1 MGRGAIFPSIDR
13 VIATYLGSVRTGLL
27 LFLGIGFALLLPMA
41 AVHYRRYGR
50 LEPRRALVL
59 YAFLA
64 YAAIAISLVFLPFPD
79 PVKVCTG
86 VQQTT
91 QFTPFQF
98 LSDIQAELAKHNRSG
113 LLAGLTSKS
122 MLSFAFNIALFA
134 PLGVFLRR
142 AFGKG
147 LGTTAAAG
155 FGVSMAFELTQLTG
169 NWGLYPCAYRL
180 FDVDDLIANTGGT
193 LLGFAL
199 APLVI
204 VLPKLAPAVPVFPDT
219 VGVPRKLAAL
229 AVDLLLSGMFFLTTG
244 GGALVAL
251 APVLLTRVV
260 VPWLTRGWTPGGY
273 LLGYRVRRGDGSPA
287 GLLRVAGREA
297 LELPGLWCF
306 VLIAPVLTGDW
317 SDNLRVLTAL
327 ALCAVLGLV
336 LAYGALV
343 SPMFR
348 RDQLGW
354 PERISGTKAVR
365 VRRRPVEPIGH
376 ERIEDP
382 DDVRRPTPT
391 G

>member
-1 MGRGAIFPSIDR
+1 M
-13 VIATYLGSVRTGLL
+13 IATYLGSVRTGLL

-98 LSDIQAELAKHNRSG
+98 IADIQAELAKHNRSG

-147 LGTTAAAG
+147 LRTTAAAG
-155 FGVSMAFELTQLTG
+155 LGVSLAFELTQLTG

-204 VLPKLAPAVPVFPDT
+204 VLPKLAPAVPVFADT

-287 GLLRVAGREA
+287 GLFRLAGREA

-343 SPMFR
+343 APMFR

-354 PERISGTKAVR
+354 PERISGTKGVR
-365 VRRRPVEPIGH
+365 VRRRPVQPIGQ

-382 DDVRRPTPT
+382 DSVRRLTPT